1 MELIG
6 KTTINPIIFYTG
18 KISGY
23 ITWIILLLIMFG
35 LNLFDNKQIL
45 FNQNISIFILLIGLI
60 FTIIS
65 LINLGKS
72 TRLGLP
78 SNDTKL
84 KTNGLYKY
92 SRNPMYVGFDLITI
106 SAMIYTL
113 HWLIILL
120 GVYSLIT
127 YHLIIMGEEN
137 FMNKRFGEE
146 YKKYQL
152 RVRRYL

>member
-23 ITWIILLLIMFG
+23 ITWIVLFPMLLGVDLLERKAIFFNNYFAEFLI
-35 LNLFDNKQIL
+35 
-45 FNQNISIFILLIGLI
+45 LIGLI
-60 FTIIS
+60 FTVIS

-72 TRLGLP
+72 TRIGLP
-78 SNDTKL
+78 SNETQL
-84 KTNGLYKY
+84 KTSGIYKI

-106 SAMIYTL
+106 AAMIYTL
-113 HWLIILL
+113 HWIIILL
-120 GVYSLIT
+120 GFYSLIT
-127 YHLIIMGEEN
+127 YHLIIKGEEN
-137 FMNKRFGEE
+137 FMIARFGDD

-152 RVRRYL
+152 KVRRYL

>member
-23 ITWIILLLIMFG
+23 VTWIILFSMFIG
-35 LNLFDNKQIL
+35 FKVLDNKEL
-45 FNQNISIFILLIGLI
+45 FYNNYIAEISLLIGLI
-60 FTIIS
+60 FTVIS

-78 SNDTKL
+78 SDDTQL
-84 KTNGLYKY
+84 KTNGLYKF

-106 SAMIYTL
+106 AAIIYTL
-113 HWLIILL
+113 HWIIIVL

-137 FMNKRFGEE
+137 FMITRFSDE

-152 RVRRYL
+152 KVRRYL

>member
-1 MELIG
+1 
-6 KTTINPIIFYTG
+6 
-18 KISGY
+18 
-23 ITWIILLLIMFG
+23 
-35 LNLFDNKQIL
+35 
-45 FNQNISIFILLIGLI
+45 LIGLI

-106 SAMIYTL
+106 SAMIYIL
-113 HWLIILL
+113 HWLIIIL
-120 GVYSLIT
+120 GVYSMIT
-127 YHLIIMGEEN
+127 YHLIIKGEEK
-137 FMNKRFGEE
+137 FMIKRFGEE
-146 YKKYQL
+146 YKNYQL

>member
-23 ITWIILLLIMFG
+23 LTWIILFPMLFGFNSHDRKVIFFNNYIAEFLLV
-35 LNLFDNKQIL
+35 
-45 FNQNISIFILLIGLI
+45 IGLI
-60 FTIIS
+60 FTVIS

-78 SNDTKL
+78 SSETQL
-84 KTNGLYKY
+84 KTNGIYKL

-106 SAMIYTL
+106 AAMVYTL
-113 HWLIILL
+113 HWMIILL
-120 GVYSLIT
+120 GIYSLIT
-127 YHLIIMGEEN
+127 YHLIIKGEEN
-137 FMNKRFGEE
+137 FMTARFGDE

-152 RVRRYL
+152 NVRRYL

>member
-6 KTTINPIIFYTG
+6 KTTINPIFFYTG

-23 ITWIILLLIMFG
+23 ITWIIFLLMLFG
-35 LNLFDNKQIL
+35 LNLIDS
-45 FNQNISIFILLIGLI
+45 NQFTFSKNISIFILLAGLVL
-60 FTIIS
+60 TIVS

-106 SAMIYTL
+106 SAMLYTL
-113 HWLIILL
+113 NWIIIIL
-120 GVYSLIT
+120 GVYSLII
-127 YHLIIMGEEN
+127 YHLIIKGEEG
-137 FMNKRFGEE
+137 FMLNRFGEE
-146 YKKYQL
+146 YKNYKL

>member
-23 ITWIILLLIMFG
+23 TTWIILLLMLFG
-35 LNLFDNKQIL
+35 LNIFDNNQIL
-45 FNQNISIFILLIGLI
+45 FNQNISIFILLVGLI
-60 FTIIS
+60 FTLIS

-92 SRNPMYVGFDLITI
+92 SRNPMYVSFDLITI
-106 SAMIYTL
+106 SAMIYSL
-113 HWLIILL
+113 HWVIIIL

-127 YHLIIMGEEN
+127 YHLIIKGEEK
-137 FMNKRFGEE
+137 FMINRFGEE
-146 YKKYQL
+146 YKNYQL
-152 RVRRYL
+152 KVRRYL